1 MIYNRKLR
9 MLRKINEGLKEIAK
23 IVGIHSNLTTYV
35 ARHSYA
41 TILKKSGISTTVISQ
56 ALGHESE
63 KTTQIYLE
71 SFENSIIDEA
81 SRFVLLLLPPPI
93 FTTA

>member
-1 MIYNRKLR
+1 
-9 MLRKINEGLKEIAK
+9 MLRKINKDLKKIGKLAK
-23 IVGIHSNLTTYV
+23 IKSELTTYV

-56 ALGHESE
+56 AMGHDSE

-71 SFENSIIDEA
+71 SFENSILDEA
-81 SRFVLLLLPPPI
+81 SKSIL
-93 FTTA
+93 